1 MDIEARLEQL
11 HTEIDAANNAP
22 MLQKP
27 LKVGAVV
34 QSMYLILDALEKR
47 TRLLA
52 YTNGDYYKE
61 NGDYYGMDQA
71 FKGVKDVRD

>member
-1 MDIEARLEQL
+1 MDIRARLGQL

-22 MLQKP
+22 MIQKP

-47 TRLLA
+47 TSQA
-52 YTNGDYYKE
+52 VNV
-61 NGDYYGMDQA
+61 NGDYYGVDQE
-71 FKGVKDVRD
+71 FEGVENVRD